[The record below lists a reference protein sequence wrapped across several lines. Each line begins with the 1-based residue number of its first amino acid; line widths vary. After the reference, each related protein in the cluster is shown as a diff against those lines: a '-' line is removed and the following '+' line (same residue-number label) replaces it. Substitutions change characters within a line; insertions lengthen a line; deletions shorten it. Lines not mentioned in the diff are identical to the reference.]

1 LVNVMKKVLGLTLAA
16 LTALSMGLMAQG
28 AGFDELYKSLPQ
40 PAASPVA
47 SAPAPVAA
55 ATQAAPA
62 AAVEREWL
70 VMVFLNGRNNLW
82 SSGIADI
89 NEMETVGSTD
99 KMAVTVQLG
108 LLQDRGTAARFLIQK
123 DTQFPVADLVSGDR
137 NVAHIV
143 SPGVRV
149 PNADMGSWKHLV
161 DFAKWSIRRYPA
173 KKIMVVLWN
182 HGSGRIDIG
191 GADNSGSELGIAY
204 DDLTRNFIRN
214 RQIKLAVDAIRSET
228 GRKVNILD
236 TDACLMQMA
245 SVTYELKDSVDFVVG
260 AEEIVPGPGLPYDT
274 VLGALAADPGMS
286 PEQLSRTLVEKFHT
300 FYDSNM
306 AALVAMKAL
315 KSNAGTTLS
324 AVRSSASSGFVS
336 VLNAW
341 AAEAKKPAN
350 FPVLKAAM
358 AKTLA
363 FEYGNNNGNGNDT
376 STSARSRDLY
386 DFVKNVNAEAA
397 ATPAL
402 KALGADLLD
411 FIDSGSYV
419 IANVTTGPNAA
430 YVRAK
435 GMAVYF
441 PKMVYD
447 PSYDETLFARDS
459 LWDELIKMMVTKE
472 HNF

>member
-1 LVNVMKKVLGLTLAA
+1 MKKVLAVTFAA
-16 LTALSMGLMAQG
+16 LAALSMGLMAQDFS
-28 AGFDELYKSLPQ
+28 FDSLSRNLPSVSAAPVVPVPAAAEVQ
-40 PAASPVA
+40 PAAGTA
-47 SAPAPVAA
+47 
-55 ATQAAPA
+55 AAPA
-62 AAVEREWL
+62 GEREWL

-82 SSGIADI
+82 SSGVADV

-99 KMAVTVQLG
+99 KVAVTVQLG
-108 LLQDRGTAARFLIQK
+108 LLRDGGTAARFLVQK
-123 DTQFPVADLVSGDR
+123 DTQFPVANLVSGDR
-137 NVAHIV
+137 NVAHII
-143 SPGVRV
+143 SPDVEV

-214 RQIKLAVDAIRSET
+214 RQIKMAMDAIRSET

-245 SVTYELKDSVDFVVG
+245 SVAYELKDSVDFVVG

-274 VLGALAADPGMS
+274 VLGGLAANPGIS
-286 PEQLSRTLVEKFHT
+286 PEQFSRDIVDRFHT
-300 FYDSNM
+300 FYNSNM
-306 AALVAMKAL
+306 GALQGMGAL
-315 KSNAGTTLS
+315 KANAGTTLS
-324 AVRSSASSGFVS
+324 AVRSSASADFVA

-341 AAEAKKPAN
+341 AREAKKPAN

-358 AKTLA
+358 ARTLA
-363 FEYGNNNGNGNDT
+363 FEYGNNGGNGNDT

-386 DFVKNVNAEAA
+386 DFVKNINGEAA

-419 IANVTTGPNAA
+419 IANETTGPNAA
-430 YVRAK
+430 YARAK

-447 PSYDETLFARDS
+447 PSYDETMFARDS
-459 LWDELIKMMVTKE
+459 QWDELIKMMVNKE
-472 HNF
+472 NNF

>member
-1 LVNVMKKVLGLTLAA
+1 MKKVLGLTLAA

-40 PAASPVA
+40 PVA
-47 SAPAPVAA
+47 
-55 ATQAAPA
+55 TTA
-62 AAVEREWL
+62 AAVPVPAEVAPKGGAAQAGEREWL

-108 LLQDRGTAARFLIQK
+108 LLQDRGTGARFLIQK
-123 DTQFPVADLVSGDR
+123 DTQFPVTNLIAGDR
-137 NVAHIV
+137 NIAHITSV
-143 SPGVRV
+143 GVKV
-149 PNADMGSWKHLV
+149 PNADMGSWRHLV

-173 KKIMVVLWN
+173 KKLMIVLWN

-214 RQIKLAVDAIRSET
+214 RQIKQALDAIRAET
-228 GRKVNILD
+228 GRKVDILD

-245 SVTYELKDSVDFVVG
+245 SVAYELKDSADFVVG

-286 PEQLSRTLVEKFHT
+286 PEQLSRTLVAKFKD
-300 FYDSNM
+300 FYGGNM
-306 AALVAMKAL
+306 TTLQGMGAL
-315 KSNAGTTLS
+315 KANAGTTLS
-324 AVRSSASSGFVS
+324 AVRSSASADFVS

-341 AAEAKKPAN
+341 ALEAKKPAN

-358 AKTLA
+358 ARTLA
-363 FEYGNNNGNGNDT
+363 FEYGNNGGNGNDT
-376 STSARSRDLY
+376 ATSARSRDLY
-386 DFVKNVNAEAA
+386 DFVKNINADAKASPE
-397 ATPAL
+397 L
-402 KALGADLLD
+402 KALGADLMD

-419 IANVTTGPNAA
+419 IANAITGPNAA
-430 YVRAK
+430 YMRAK

-459 LWDELIKMMVTKE
+459 QWDELIKFMVNQE
-472 HNF
+472 YGF